1 MGIHYNALPFLKLQL
16 EKVSIKTHLKKKK
29 NHLNEDSQQHSLQPP
44 HTQLLQNKYGQ
55 LVKRDIF
62 QLLQSI
68 SYISATILFFNPKA
82 QDEPT
87 VTF

>member
-1 MGIHYNALPFLKLQL
+1 MKT
-16 EKVSIKTHLKKKK
+16 VSNTAYSH
-29 NHLNEDSQQHSLQPP
+29 

-55 LVKRDIF
+55 LVKSDIF

-68 SYISATILFFNPKA
+68 SYISATILFFNPKP

-87 VTF
+87 ITF